1 MKIYEVKEIK
11 IPNPQFIPGT
21 IKAAYEWRRFE
32 SYVGWSFAKSL
43 KAEKYL
49 KGVKFDFSAERKRLH
64 EIINLLY
71 KDTKSRNEEIGKVE
85 SKINDFMENSQELLK
100 YYPRE
105 SSSSVS
111 SSIKDNE
118 INENKSNQEIRGD
131 FDIIIPNVKKK
142 IS

>member
-1 MKIYEVKEIK
+1 M
-11 IPNPQFIPGT
+11 
-21 IKAAYEWRRFE
+21 
-32 SYVGWSFAKSL
+32 GWSFAKSL

>member
-1 MKIYEVKEIK
+1 
-11 IPNPQFIPGT
+11 
-21 IKAAYEWRRFE
+21 
-32 SYVGWSFAKSL
+32 
-43 KAEKYL
+43 
-49 KGVKFDFSAERKRLH
+49 
-64 EIINLLY
+64 
-71 KDTKSRNEEIGKVE
+71 
-85 SKINDFMENSQELLK
+85 MENSQELLK

-111 SSIKDNE
+111 SSTKDNE

>member
-21 IKAAYEWRRFE
+21 IKAVYEGRRIE

-49 KGVKFDFSAERKRLH
+49 KGVKYDFSAERKRLH

-85 SKINDFMENSQELLK
+85 SKINDFMESSQELLK